1 MVKKTAAFR
10 QRRAADTARWR
21 ERLRKRAEAELA
33 ELYRE
38 RAIAHEPPSAIPA
51 CRCNEYRP
59 QRGQFASGGRPANL
73 LQRVRT
79 DAMRWP

>member
-21 ERLRKRAEAELA
+21 KRLRKRAEAELA

-38 RAIAHEPPSAIPA
+38 RAIARARAAERDPGMP
-51 CRCNEYRP
+51 
-59 QRGQFASGGRPANL
+59 
-73 LQRVRT
+73 LQ
-79 DAMRWP
+79 